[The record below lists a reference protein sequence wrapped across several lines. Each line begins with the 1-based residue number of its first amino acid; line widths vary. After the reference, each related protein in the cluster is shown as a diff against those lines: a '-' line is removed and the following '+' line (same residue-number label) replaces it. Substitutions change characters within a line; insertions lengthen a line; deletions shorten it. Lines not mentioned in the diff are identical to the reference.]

1 MTEPSQDLPFG
12 TFRLS
17 PRREWLRRRAELLPE
32 GRLGRMGASLIRRA
46 LIGQGQGPVDVEVFP
61 SINARLYPSTNRCE
75 KRAVVGVKFFDR
87 EERDFMANRIEGAP
101 RDTVAVVDLGANVGL
116 YGLSAVAAGRNIG
129 KGVKVLAV
137 EPDAETRRR
146 LEGNIAFSGALETF
160 TVVAA
165 GVGARRGT
173 AYLAGHAT
181 NRGQHRVVDGDGGG
195 DSPNGGEGHSRIEI
209 LPLLDICRAS
219 GFDRIDILK
228 IDVEG
233 FDYDVL
239 AAFYA
244 SAPQTLWPEAVIVEV
259 GRVEAGG
266 SESDAPVVKLLGS
279 HGYELA
285 QRTKLNALMVA
296 GPGSKR

>member
-46 LIGQGQGPVDVEVFP
+46 LIGQGRGPVDVEVFP

-75 KRAVVGVKFFDR
+75 KRAVVAVKFFDR
-87 EERDFMANRIEGAP
+87 EERDFMANRIARAL
-101 RDTVAVVDLGANVGL
+101 RDPVAVVDLGANVGL
-116 YGLSAVAAGRNIG
+116 YGLSAVAAGRSAG

-137 EPDAETRRR
+137 EPDTETRRR
-146 LEGNIAFSGALETF
+146 LERNIAFSGAGDTF

-181 NRGQHRVVDGDGGG
+181 NRGQHRVVDGDN
-195 DSPNGGEGHSRIEI
+195 DIAARGEGHSRIEI
-209 LPLLDICRAS
+209 LPLVDICRAH

-239 AAFYA
+239 EAFYA
-244 SAPQTLWPEAVIVEV
+244 SAPPTLWPEAVIVEV
-259 GRVEAGG
+259 GRVEAGRDE
-266 SESDAPVVKLLGS
+266 SEVPVVKLLGS
-279 HGYELA
+279 HGYDLA
-285 QRTKLNALMVA
+285 ERTKLNALMVA
-296 GPGSKR
+296 RPGSKR

>member
-1 MTEPSQDLPFG
+1 
-12 TFRLS
+12 
-17 PRREWLRRRAELLPE
+17 
-32 GRLGRMGASLIRRA
+32 MGASLIRRA
-46 LIGQGQGPVDVEVFP
+46 LIGEGRTPVDIEVFP
-61 SINARLYPSTNRCE
+61 SINARLFPSTNRCE

-87 EERDFMANRIEGAP
+87 EERDFMAKRIAHAP

-116 YGLSAVAAGRNIG
+116 YGLSAVAAGRNAG

-137 EPDAETRRR
+137 EPDTETRRR
-146 LEGNIAFSGALETF
+146 LERNIAFSGARDTF
-160 TVVAA
+160 AVVAA

-181 NRGQHRVVDGDGGG
+181 NRGQHRVVDGGSDSTDGGA
-195 DSPNGGEGHSRIEI
+195 GHSRIEI
-209 LPLLDICRAS
+209 LPLLDICRTH

-239 AAFYA
+239 EAFYA
-244 SAPQTLWPEAVIVEV
+244 SAPPSLWPEAVIVEV
-259 GRVEAGG
+259 GRGEAGRD
-266 SESDAPVVKLLGS
+266 ENDAPVVKLLGS
-279 HGYELA
+279 HGYDLA

-296 GPGSKR
+296 RPGSKR